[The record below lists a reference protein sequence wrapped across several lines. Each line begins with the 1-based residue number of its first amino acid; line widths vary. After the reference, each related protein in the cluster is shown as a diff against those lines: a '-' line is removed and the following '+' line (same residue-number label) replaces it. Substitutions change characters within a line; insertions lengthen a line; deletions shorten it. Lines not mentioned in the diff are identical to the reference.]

1 MTNQRREK
9 RFRVSGEDADGD
21 VHAFETDSR
30 ERAEDMKLV
39 MEGQELLHVAMDKQT
54 RL

>member
-1 MTNQRREK
+1 MVDQRRDK

-30 ERAEDMKLV
+30 ERAEAQKLV
-39 MEGQELLHVAMDKQT
+39 FEEDLQNVTLDRM
-54 RL
+54 RRP